1 MPSFKKVMTIRL
13 MSIVSS
19 TTFLFQR
26 PNYKKAMPI
35 VLPTPFLFQRST
47 SKSRVGKNSNM
58 NFTLLLVFSMALKTV
73 AIPVQSISEDSLM
86 VSQNNANGSPKFRLK
101 VQRNM
106 SCTKSKPFESNAS
119 EYLCLLTCTL
129 NHFRMIDTIIT
140 LSLNHKQSFLESF
153 NQKTLKSQCL
163 NS

>member
-1 MPSFKKVMTIRL
+1 MTIRL

-19 TTFLFQR
+19 TTFLFQS

-35 VLPTPFLFQRST
+35 VLPKPFLIQRST
-47 SKSRVGKNSNM
+47 NKSRVGKNSNM

-73 AIPVQSISEDSLM
+73 AMPVQAISEDSLM

-101 VQRNM
+101 VQRNISVM
-106 SCTKSKPFESNAS
+106 YKIKNFRVQCQRAS
-119 EYLCLLTCTL
+119 EYLCLMTYIL
-129 NHFRMIDTIIT
+129 NYFRMIDTIIT

-153 NQKTLKSQCL
+153 DQKTLKSQRL